1 MASDETPPTKRRI
14 ARSGPTAFIASVVL
28 VLWVALGI
36 WLGLLANDN
45 AVAGV
50 IAYVMFFASWLVIP
64 ALIIVIIVFA
74 ILALLFNPV
83 PGKIL
88 GALAVVLPV
97 AVALLLWNAIG
108 GFSEQF
114 LGS

>member
-1 MASDETPPTKRRI
+1 MASDETPPAKRRI
-14 ARSGPTAFIASVVL
+14 ARSGPTALIASVVL

-36 WLGLLANDN
+36 WLGLLAGGNS
-45 AVAGV
+45 VAGV
-50 IAYVMFFASWLVIP
+50 VAYVMFFASWLVVP
-64 ALIIVIIVFA
+64 ALIIVILVFA

-97 AVALLLWNAIG
+97 AVALLFWNAVG